1 MVALGLLRT
10 PLACALAGAIAAS
23 LGGCAGEPFSN
34 TSDAGEGGASAATG
48 GGAAAAGAASG
59 GRIASGGADTGGAN
73 AKGGS
78 AGASTSGGSSGSAG
92 AAEGDRGGS
101 AGSANGGTGGPQAG
115 NSSSGGALA
124 TGGTDAL
131 PDIPTSGLA
140 LWLAADR
147 GVTLAN
153 GVASKWLDQSPN
165 HADATQVA
173 AASRPKPIKADNG
186 LPLLE
191 FDGKDDYL
199 ALPEGFANFSAGLTF
214 FAVAQ
219 YLEES
224 ECAAV
229 MQFSND
235 SEVDDIDF
243 GRFQGAL
250 HYEVGE
256 NYVNASQGTLSVG
269 PLTLLEFAHDEDE
282 GVELRMDGQFMT
294 AGEMP
299 LPSVVSRVGNF
310 VGRSLYRDCSPLKG
324 SVAEILFYSRPLG
337 QEERLLVEQYLSKK
351 WGCCSL

>member
-10 PLACALAGAIAAS
+10 PLACALVGVIAAS
-23 LGGCAGEPFSN
+23 SGGCAGEPFSN
-34 TSDAGEGGASAATG
+34 KSDGGEGGAGAASTG
-48 GGAAAAGAASG
+48 GSSASGAASG
-59 GRIASGGADTGGAN
+59 GREASGGAETGGTS
-73 AKGGS
+73 AKGGSGGASGGS
-78 AGASTSGGSSGSAG
+78 AGAAQGGSGGSAK
-92 AAEGDRGGS
+92 
-101 AGSANGGTGGPQAG
+101 GGTGGAQAG
-115 NSSSGGALA
+115 SSSSGGALA
-124 TGGTDAL
+124 SGGTTAL
-131 PDIPTSGLA
+131 PDIPTSGLV

-147 GVTLAN
+147 GVTQAN
-153 GVASKWLDQSPN
+153 GAVSKWLDQSPN

-173 AASRPKPIKADNG
+173 AASRPKSVTAENG
-186 LPLLE
+186 LPILE

-243 GRFQGAL
+243 GRFQGAM
-250 HYEVGE
+250 HYEVAE
-256 NYVNASQGTLSVG
+256 NYVNAQQGTLAVG
-269 PLTLLEFAHDEDE
+269 PLTLLEFVHDEDE
-282 GVELRMDGQFMT
+282 KVELRMDGQFMT
-294 AGEMP
+294 PGEMP
-299 LPSVVSRVGNF
+299 LPGVVSRVGNF

-324 SVAEILFYSRPLG
+324 KIAEILFYSRPFG

-351 WGCCSL
+351 WGCCTL